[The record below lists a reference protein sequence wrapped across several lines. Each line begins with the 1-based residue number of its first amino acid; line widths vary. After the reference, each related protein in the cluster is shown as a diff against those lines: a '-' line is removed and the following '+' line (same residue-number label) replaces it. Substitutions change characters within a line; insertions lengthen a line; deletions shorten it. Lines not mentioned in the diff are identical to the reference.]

1 MTFFEANALVESE
14 QRPWP
19 YPTSPLN
26 IGKVY
31 ILKVGEDGFL
41 YRRETEYIEA
51 VGIAEILCNNFTTN
65 IDRWRFSEITVFRK
79 NIS

>member
-1 MTFFEANALVESE
+1 MTYFEAQSLVDNE
-14 QRPWP
+14 QKQT
-19 YPTSPLN
+19 YYTTSPLN

-31 ILKVGEDGFL
+31 ILKVGEGGFL
-41 YRRETEYIEA
+41 YRRETEYMVA